1 VSQLD
6 SVEFRAVALREQ
18 PDFLSHAGNLSD
30 GGWDGQRKWSE
41 FFWWEETRENFSNL
55 NRL

>member
-6 SVEFRAVALREQ
+6 SVEFRAVALWEQ
-18 PDFLSHAGNLSD
+18 PDFLSDVGNLSD
-30 GGWDGQRKWSE
+30 GGWMDSE
-41 FFWWEETRENFSNL
+41 SMVRVLLVGGDRENFSNL